1 MIPFIRSLSE
11 LMAITDSRECQKHV
25 SQYNESYSST
35 VDSGQRKRYIKSLK
49 KKEVDLPDLP
59 KTIRRKWMQNKISLS
74 RFIDDLDYFLNFY
87 FFCRHLYSVRRKI
100 LTPLSWGCIN
110 GSIHS

>member
-35 VDSGQRKRYIKSLK
+35 VDSGQRKRYIKSLEK
-49 KKEVDLPDLP
+49 KKVDLPNLP
-59 KTIRRKWMQNKISLS
+59 KTIRRKWMQNKTSIS
-74 RFIDDLDYFLNFY
+74 RFIDDLDYNNQIQSSY
-87 FFCRHLYSVRRKI
+87 D
-100 LTPLSWGCIN
+100 LTLIERQN
-110 GSIHS
+110 KRNQQDVA